1 MYSEVLDKQDYNSI
15 YAVEHVL
22 ENLHKDTVAELKK
35 KYGDRYISETFDAIR
50 ESEIFV
56 IRLKSTREPVG
67 LYGLIE
73 QENNSA
79 GIFLL
84 TCENLHKGNLITFL
98 KEARKQVKQW
108 SREYDLIMD
117 YCDKQNKTI
126 IKWLTLLGFKPAPY
140 EDKDFQIYF
149 KGDLSLYE

>member
-1 MYSEVLDKQDYNSI
+1 MYSEVLNKLDYRSI
-15 YAVEHVL
+15 HTVEYVL

-35 KYGDRYISETFDAIR
+35 KYGEKYALPTFEAIR

-84 TCENLHKGNLITFL
+84 TCQNLHKGNLITFL
-98 KEARKQVKQW
+98 KRARKQINEW
-108 SREYDLIMD
+108 SEEYKLIMD
-117 YCDKQNKTI
+117 NCDKNNKTI

-140 EDKDFQIYF
+140 QDEDFQIYF